1 MREKNPQDNRKRE
14 GNMEINRVR
23 ENKGREEKEP
33 KEYRSRQD
41 RKPGGYRALEEKEP
55 NENIIEGRNPVT
67 EVLKSGRT
75 IEKLFIAKGAVEGS
89 LKMIISKAKDM
100 GIVISEVDRKKLD
113 EMSTTHSH
121 QGVIALVSNYVY
133 STIEEILKSAEEK
146 GEEPFI
152 IILDEIEDPHNLGSI
167 IRSANVSGAH
177 GIIIPK
183 RRSALVTATVAKAS
197 AGAIEYTRIAK
208 ITNLNQ
214 TIKELKEKGLWVIG
228 TDMDGEV
235 CYKSNLRGPIAIV
248 IGSEGKGISR
258 LVKENCDGVVSIPM
272 TGEINSLNASVAAG
286 IIMYEIN
293 RQRGSGK

>member
-1 MREKNPQDNRKRE
+1 MREKNPQDYRKRE
-14 GNMEINRVR
+14 VNQEINKIR
-23 ENKGREEKEP
+23 EYRGRKEKEP
-33 KEYRSRQD
+33 KEYRD
-41 RKPGGYRALEEKEP
+41 REDNKSGGYGGREEEP
-55 NENIIEGRNPVT
+55 NENIIEGRNPVL
-67 EVLKSGRT
+67 EALKSGRT
-75 IEKLFIAKGAVEGS
+75 VEKLFIAKGVVEGS

-121 QGVIALVSNYVY
+121 QGVIALVSPYAY
-133 STIEEILKSAEEK
+133 STIDEILKLAEER

-152 IILDEIEDPHNLGSI
+152 VILDEIEDPHNLGSI

-177 GIIIPK
+177 GVIIPK

-197 AGAIEYTRIAK
+197 AGAVEYTKIAK

-228 TDMDGEV
+228 TDMDGEI
-235 CYKSNLRGPIAIV
+235 CYNSNLKGPIAIV

-258 LVKENCDGVVSIPM
+258 LVKENCDGVVSIP
-272 TGEINSLNASVAAG
+272 TKGDINSLNASVAAG
-286 IIMYEIN
+286 IIMYEII

>member
-33 KEYRSRQD
+33 KEYRSRED

>member
-1 MREKNPQDNRKRE
+1 MREKNPQDFRKKE
-14 GNMEINRVR
+14 GNREIN
-23 ENKGREEKEP
+23 KE
-33 KEYRSRQD
+33 KEYRGRED
-41 RKPGGYRALEEKEP
+41 KEGKDYRTRENETKDYRDIEEKEP

-113 EMSTTHSH
+113 DMSTTHSH

-133 STIEEILKSAEEK
+133 STIDEILKLAEEK

-235 CYKSNLRGPIAIV
+235 CYKSNLSGPIAIV

-258 LVKENCDGVVSIPM
+258 LVKENCDGVVSIPI